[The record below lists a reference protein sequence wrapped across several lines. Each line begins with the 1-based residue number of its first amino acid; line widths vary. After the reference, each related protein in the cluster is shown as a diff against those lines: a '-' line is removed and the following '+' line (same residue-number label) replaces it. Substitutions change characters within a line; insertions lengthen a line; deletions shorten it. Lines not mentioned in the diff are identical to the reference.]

1 MLKRKVTRAKSL
13 CYGYGHYQPKTRMSA
28 VSEITPVVDKV
39 PVVLIADDD
48 SVSSYMLSQV
58 LHQDGYQT
66 LTVENGQAALSACQ
80 KELPDIILMDAVM
93 PVLNGFDCCRTLHT
107 IYGSDCPPTLIITG
121 LNDTES
127 VESAYKAG
135 AVDYV
140 TKPFHWPVLR
150 GRVRQAI
157 KAHLAHQKLK
167 QSLYQE
173 RLLRQE
179 LKLANQQLQSFAT
192 KDGLTGITNRRIFD
206 ETLEVEWKR
215 LSRERSSLG
224 LALIDIDCFKIYND
238 TYGHLNG
245 DRCLCQVADVIKGC
259 ARRPADVAARYGGE
273 EFALILPNTELE
285 GVIHIGKSVQTDL
298 RKRAIPHTGSF
309 VRPLVTVSIGVVAI
323 VPTLSSS
330 PKTLISWAD
339 QALYD
344 AKKKGRDQVIAFST
358 STVAK

>member
-1 MLKRKVTRAKSL
+1 MVWAKSL
-13 CYGYGHYQPKTRMSA
+13 CHGYGHYQSKTLMSA
-28 VSEITPVVDKV
+28 VSDITPVVDKV

-48 SVSSYMLSQV
+48 SVSSYMLAQV
-58 LHQDGYQT
+58 LHQYGYQT
-66 LTVENGQAALSACQ
+66 LVVGDGQAALSACQ

-93 PVLNGFDCCRTLHT
+93 PVLDGFNCCRTLHAM
-107 IYGSDCPPTLIITG
+107 YGSDCPPTLMNTG

-127 VESAYKAG
+127 VEKAYKVG

-140 TKPFHWPVLR
+140 TKPFHWAVLR
-150 GRVRQAI
+150 GRMRQTI
-157 KAHLAHQKLK
+157 KAHIAHQKLK
-167 QSLYQE
+167 QSLQKE

-179 LKLANQQLQSFAT
+179 LKLANQQLHRLAT

-215 LSRERSSLG
+215 LYREQSSLG
-224 LALIDIDCFKIYND
+224 LALIDVDCFKTYND
-238 TYGHLNG
+238 TYGHLSG

-285 GVIHIGKSVQTDL
+285 GVIHIGKSIQTDL
-298 RKRAIPHTGSF
+298 HKRAIPHIASV

-330 PKTLISWAD
+330 PQTLINWAD
-339 QALYD
+339 QALYN
-344 AKKKGRDQVIAFST
+344 AKKNGRDCVIAFST
-358 STVAK
+358 STVAG